1 MVQYMGIVNL
11 STDSGFGSVSSP
23 AELSERIEYLTGRG
37 VAILDIGAVSTRPG
51 AEPVT
56 VEEEWE
62 RLAPA
67 LEQIREVGVV
77 PEISI
82 DTTSSEIVSRAYRI
96 IGPFIVNDISA
107 GEDDAAMLDTV
118 RRLGLRYI
126 AMHKR
131 GTPQTMDGLCDY
143 PDGVMNELIR
153 YFTAFDSKAGG
164 IGWIL
169 DPGLGFAK
177 TDAQNWEILEN
188 LSVLKRFRRPILV
201 SCSDKRFVRA
211 HPDRD
216 AEALAV
222 AGGADILRVHHC

>member
-11 STDSGFGSVSSP
+11 STDSGFGSVSGP
-23 AELSERIEYLTGRG
+23 DELSERIEYLTGRG
-37 VAILDIGAVSTRPG
+37 ASILDIGAVSTRPG

-67 LEQIREVGVV
+67 LEQIRGVGVV

-131 GTPQTMDGLCDY
+131 GTPQTMDGLCGY